1 MVFNA
6 LRRNTKGGERRRRAL
21 RRIGDALMRIY
32 ADDDSFLKLV
42 EAKREREVRRRRVR
56 YAFRRTIWKIVRDP
70 FIRANMLV
78 RPAPEPWVGAVE
90 RWVDEVHRP
99 RGGHTT
105 HVTERV
111 THAVRCLV
119 QYVRLVER
127 PRNLELARA
136 REGREAQRW
145 KVRQRWARALSHY
158 KNEIQGR
165 MLAERLEMRGGLVCA
180 STRNVRRLAPKGGV
194 TYDETT
200 RRTKARIRDDAMYKT
215 NRWPLRDKCG
225 PTLVGILHHAWG
237 IT

>member
-1 MVFNA
+1 M
-6 LRRNTKGGERRRRAL
+6 
-21 RRIGDALMRIY
+21 
-32 ADDDSFLKLV
+32 
-42 EAKREREVRRRRVR
+42 
-56 YAFRRTIWKIVRDP
+56 
-70 FIRANMLV
+70 
-78 RPAPEPWVGAVE
+78 
-90 RWVDEVHRP
+90 
-99 RGGHTT
+99 
-105 HVTERV
+105 TERV

-165 MLAERLEMRGGLVCA
+165 MLAERLEMREGLVCA

-200 RRTKARIRDDAMYKT
+200 RRTKARIRDET
-215 NRWPLRDKCG
+215 PCI
-225 PTLVGILHHAWG
+225 TLIDGHLGISVGLL
-237 IT
+237 